1 MNVPGT
7 PAKTTCPT
15 PRGTSTTEAGEVFWI
30 PCGRL
35 TCPRCGPGLALRTVT
50 AIVLAEPTHAGFV
63 SMPSSKLISDDD
75 IEQAPKR
82 LRTAMGRTA
91 RDLNAAGL
99 KWEHVSVVEISPAGR
114 PHVHFLQHGSAVS
127 SKQLRE
133 ALTRHGVGWAE
144 LAPIRR
150 LPVIARYILKAPIGA
165 LDLDAEQAVELLE
178 LHKARNGGRLAT
190 TTAGFWRA
198 PGRPEIRGARAARAV
213 AYGRWR
219 ASRAS

>member
-1 MNVPGT
+1 MNVHGT
-7 PAKTTCPT
+7 PTKTTCPR
-15 PRGTSTTEAGEVFWI
+15 PRGTSTTRDGEVFFI
-30 PCGRL
+30 PCGKL

-50 AIVLAEPTHAGFV
+50 AIVLAEPARAGFV
-63 SMPSSKLISDDD
+63 SMPSSKLRSDDD
-75 IEQAPKR
+75 LEQAPKR

-91 RDLNAAGL
+91 RDLKVSGL
-99 KWEHVSVVEISPAGR
+99 EWEHVSVVEVSPAGR

-150 LPVIARYILKAPIGA
+150 LPVIARYILKVPIGA
-165 LDLDAEQAVELLE
+165 LDFDAEQAVEVLE

-190 TTAGFWRA
+190 TTTGFWRA
-198 PGRPEIRGARAARAV
+198 PGLPQIHGARAARVV
-213 AYGRWR
+213 AYRMWR
-219 ASRAS
+219 ASRES